1 MSETLKMVL
10 IFLSGCWVGCFIGI
24 LVLSL
29 CRAAK
34 QADEDMINK

>member
-10 IFLSGCWVGCFIGI
+10 IFIGGSMAGCFIGI